1 MNKIK
6 RIRETLTVTREMYED
21 MLGPGQ
27 VEYTVRR
34 EMVQRLSEQ
43 IYNEMECDF
52 YIESNPYVG
61 ETLMLDIVA
70 MSASNWKKIE
80 SFLTRNNFDFKNL

>member
-1 MNKIK
+1 MNEIK

-34 EMVQRLSEQ
+34 EMVRRLSEQ
-43 IYNEMECDF
+43 IYNEMEYDF
-52 YIESNPYVG
+52 YVESNPYVG

-70 MSASNWKKIE
+70 MSTSNWKKIE